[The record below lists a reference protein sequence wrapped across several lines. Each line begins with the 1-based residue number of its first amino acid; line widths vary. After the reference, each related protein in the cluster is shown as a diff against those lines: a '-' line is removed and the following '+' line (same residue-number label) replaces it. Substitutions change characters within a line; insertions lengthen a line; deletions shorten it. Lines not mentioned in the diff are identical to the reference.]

1 MMRRLSVLLLLLIV
15 MALPMHLLGQ
25 TGCEDSP
32 ESPTLILA
40 LVGVGGVFLARLR
53 SARRK

>member
-1 MMRRLSVLLLLLIV
+1 MMRRLSVLLLLVIV
-15 MALPMHLLGQ
+15 VALPMHLLGQ

-40 LVGVGGVFLARLR
+40 LVGVGGFFLARLR
-53 SARRK
+53 SRSRR